1 MDLRAMLKLMR
12 MVIHCSWENL
22 YYSAHLRA
30 KRLDLRCVRQE
41 TLGLPEDYWY
51 SDSGGPDL
59 ERVLRQ
65 LKISQTDIAL
75 DVGCG
80 KGGAM
85 ITLAR
90 YPFQR
95 VEGVDSSRELV
106 AIAEQN
112 FRRLRLK
119 KCRVYTADAARFDCL
134 DDYNFI
140 YMYNPFPY
148 PVMKDFIANLEK
160 SLSQSPRFIRLL
172 YKNPVC
178 DAVIQANGI
187 FKLTSIFDHSTHPF
201 FLYLSLN
208 TNHFGKN
215 K

>member
-1 MDLRAMLKLMR
+1 MR
-12 MVIHCSWENL
+12 MVIHGNWGNL
-22 YYSAHLRA
+22 YYDAKKRA
-30 KRLDLRCVRQE
+30 KGLDLGCVRQE
-41 TLGLPEDYWY
+41 TLGLPEDRAYSY

-59 ERVLRQ
+59 ERVLRR
-65 LKISQTDIAL
+65 LKISHTDVAL

-90 YPFQR
+90 YPFKR
-95 VEGVDSSRELV
+95 VEGVDLSRELV

-119 KCRVYTADAARFDCL
+119 KCRVHTSDAARFDCL
-134 DDYNFI
+134 DAYTII
-140 YMYNPFPY
+140 YMYNPFPC
-148 PVMKDFIANLEK
+148 PVMKDFIANFEK
-160 SLSQSPRFIRLL
+160 SLLQSPRHISLL

-178 DAVIQANGI
+178 HAEIIANGI

-201 FLYLSLN
+201 FLYLN
-208 TNHFGKN
+208 
-215 K
+215 